1 MNKVKTVLIVATQ
14 LEADYFASL
23 ELPTQVTGIGAVN
36 AALGTHKAILELHP
50 DLILHVGIAGAYPQ
64 SGLEP
69 GMVACASEMIFAGMG
84 AEDGTEFIDL
94 EGLGFPLGYS
104 MIEDDLDDGLD
115 DNLQDSDHKKPYYNQ
130 IPAWT
135 GSRDLAAQLGL
146 ACGPFLTLET
156 ATGSAETLA
165 KIQRRFPDA
174 LAEDMEGAGVAHVA
188 LQLGIPTLE
197 LRGISNLVGPRDR
210 SSWKI
215 GPALLA
221 CKTALEQALPLLE
234 PHFGSP

>member
-1 MNKVKTVLIVATQ
+1 VKTVLIVATQ
-14 LEADYFASL
+14 LEADFFASL
-23 ELPTQVTGIGAVN
+23 ELKTVVTGIGAVN
-36 AALGTHKAILELHP
+36 AALSTLEYLYRQHP
-50 DLILHVGIAGAYPQ
+50 DIILHVGIAGAYPQ

-94 EGLGFPLGYS
+94 EGLGFPLGLS
-104 MIEDDLDDGLD
+104 MVDDGLDDGLD
-115 DNLQDSDHKKPYYNQ
+115 DRDPRKPYYNQ

-135 GSRDLAAQLGL
+135 GSRNLAAQLGL

-165 KIQRRFPDA
+165 KIQRRFPNA

-188 LQLGIPTLE
+188 RRMDYPILE

-234 PHFGSP
+234 PHFGYP

>member
-1 MNKVKTVLIVATQ
+1 MKTLLVVATP
-14 LEADYFASL
+14 LEAEFFASL
-23 ELPTQVTGIGAVN
+23 ELNTVVTGIGAVN
-36 AALGTHKAILELHP
+36 ASLGTQQTILELHP
-50 DLILHVGIAGAYPQ
+50 DMRPNLIVHVGIAGAYPQ

-84 AEDGTEFIDL
+84 AEDGEDFIDL
-94 EGLGFPLGYS
+94 EGLGFPLGHV
-104 MIEDDLDDGLD
+104 GGR
-115 DNLQDSDHKKPYYNQ
+115 PYYNQ

-156 ATGSAETLA
+156 ATGSAATLA
-165 KIQRRFPDA
+165 KLQRRFPDA

-188 LQLGIPTLE
+188 RQMDYHILE

-221 CKTALEQALPLLE
+221 CKTTLEQALPLLE
-234 PHFGSP
+234 LHFGTP